1 MTDLYDPERGRTERQ
16 IVIWESRL
24 HEAKKI
30 ANDGGPLA
38 QRFHRER
45 IEDMEGTLSLLR
57 AIKEEAQ

>member
-1 MTDLYDPERGRTERQ
+1 MSDLNTERQ

-24 HEAKKI
+24 HEAKKV
-30 ANDGGPLA
+30 ANEGGPLA

>member
-1 MTDLYDPERGRTERQ
+1 MSALNTERQ

-24 HEAKKI
+24 HEAKKV
-30 ANDGGPLA
+30 ANEGGPLA

-45 IEDMEGTLSLLR
+45 IKDMEGTLSLLR

>member
-1 MTDLYDPERGRTERQ
+1 MTDLNTERQ

-24 HEAKKI
+24 HEAKQI

-38 QRFHRER
+38 RRFHRDR

-57 AIKEEAQ
+57 AIKEET

>member
-1 MTDLYDPERGRTERQ
+1 MSDLNTERQ

-24 HEAKKI
+24 HEAKKV
-30 ANDGGPLA
+30 ANEGGPLA

-57 AIKEEAQ
+57 AIREEAEAT